1 MEFRADVCDQEIDR
15 IKINM
20 DKFAVEIKGM
30 ESLTKMRDLETQR
43 ANANQEEMKMSF
55 AREIAA
61 LSKTINNIEFKI
73 NNTLAAYDQ
82 RITLG

>member
-30 ESLTKMRDLETQR
+30 ESLTKMRDLET
-43 ANANQEEMKMSF
+43 
-55 AREIAA
+55 
-61 LSKTINNIEFKI
+61 
-73 NNTLAAYDQ
+73 
-82 RITLG
+82 